1 MYSYALKRLIRG
13 KGIFLAL
20 FLSVA
25 LAATLFS
32 GILQGADAV
41 SASMLD
47 MVLEA
52 TDVDLVFSA
61 EDRDLTRTSLTEV
74 EAAIGNLENVAWVE
88 HLIRSVEQG
97 VGLGIEVNVTGV
109 ESAMPFTVVAL
120 ASDSPLV
127 AGIEGIDSLELG
139 MIYVESGSMNSSL
152 FHEGD
157 PVMFRV
163 PTYIPEGDILD
174 IQKRYAKFTIG
185 SEVNL
190 DDRLFSIAYGR
201 YSDFLVSL
209 LTGTTQ
215 TIRRPTHQL
224 IIMSE
229 ETFLGWINWIY
240 GEGRRHT
247 RVLVAETIIG
257 LDRDSLLNPWNLA
270 NSRRDVRLVAQ
281 RVNSIGAQFGF
292 TPVDYL
298 GQLLESIETVSAN
311 MKSNTLLVAAPIF
324 FTAWYLGVTVSEISL
339 NQRRREIG
347 LFFTRGFAH
356 RQVIYILLF
365 EVLLVGIL
373 AGAVG
378 LILGSIIFPLAISGM
393 KLSQAFS
400 AISPVTAG
408 VSFAFSGALAL
419 MVMYKPAQRAVSQEI
434 IDALREYQSEEE
446 TAADAWHTP
455 ALAMILGLYRVAM
468 LLLGVTVEQFRPAT
482 GNFII
487 FLAYSTWWGVDF
499 ILTYIAPILLFW
511 GFTKLFVQHFSW
523 LPGILERINRV
534 LVGDIA
540 QFSALSARRNVR
552 RTAAST
558 FMAALILAYGVSVIG
573 GVASTDDFT
582 QRYVMHTIGA
592 DASVWLFDG
601 GSAEEIRVM
610 VEGVEGVEAA
620 TVEIWF
626 QAQSAVGVISVRMID
641 PSSWRNIAYMEEG
654 WIQDEEAFSLMD
666 EASTYA
672 LLEKGAAQYTGAE
685 IGFPWLIQL
694 GDKIHTFTV
703 AGLYGR
709 DPGANVRIQSPTL
722 YIPDTYEIREK
733 HIDSSRVLVK
743 LEEGADPARIKAE
756 IEALD
761 PDVEG
766 VEIADEI
773 VSMAVSNPFLASA
786 RQVGELGVSFA
797 ALISSLGI
805 VLIVST
811 ALASRRKELTVMA
824 IRGFSSRQL
833 AVILLVENLGMT
845 LFSIVIGFTVSLVML
860 SGQTELV
867 NSTLPFFI
875 QRRVVFPISAQIKL
889 AAVVGILLAS
899 TILPILLS
907 VRRISNNPL
916 WRTHE

>member
-13 KGIFLAL
+13 KGVFLAL

-47 MVLEA
+47 MVLES
-52 TDVDLVFSA
+52 TDVDIVFSA
-61 EDRDLTRTSLTEV
+61 EDRDLRRTSLIAV
-74 EAAIGNLENVAWVE
+74 EEAIGSLENVAWVE

-97 VGLGIEVNVTGV
+97 ASMGIEINVTGV
-109 ESAMPFTVVAL
+109 ESLMPFTIVAL

-139 MIYVESGSMNSSL
+139 MIYVESRSMNSSL

-157 PVMFRV
+157 PVTFRV
-163 PTYIPEGDILD
+163 PTHIPGGDILD
-174 IQKRYAKFTIG
+174 IQKRYAQFIIG
-185 SEVNL
+185 SEVNI

-240 GEGRRHT
+240 SEGRRHN
-247 RVLVAETIIG
+247 RVIVAETIIG

-270 NSRRDVRLVAQ
+270 DSRREVSLVAQ
-281 RVNSIGAQFGF
+281 RIHTLGAQFGF

-298 GQLLESIETVSAN
+298 GELLESIEAVSAN

-356 RQVIYILLF
+356 RQVIYLLLF
-365 EVLLVGIL
+365 EVFLVGIL
-373 AGAVG
+373 AGAAG
-378 LILGSIIFPLAISGM
+378 LIMGSLIFPLAISGM

-400 AISPVTAG
+400 SLSPVTAG

-446 TAADAWHTP
+446 DSADAWHTP

-468 LLLGVTVEQFRPAT
+468 LVLGVTVEQFRPAT
-482 GNFII
+482 GNFVV

-511 GFTKLFVQHFSW
+511 GFTKLFVQHFSL
-523 LPGILERINRV
+523 LPVILERINRV

-540 QFSALSARRNVR
+540 HFSTLSARRNVR
-552 RTAAST
+552 RTAASM

-573 GVASTDDFT
+573 GIASTDDFT
-582 QRYVMHTIGA
+582 QRFIMHTIGA

-601 GSAEEIRVM
+601 GSAEEIMGM
-610 VEGVEGVEAA
+610 VEGIEGVEAA
-620 TVEIWF
+620 TVEKWF
-626 QAQSAVGVISVRMID
+626 QAESAIGVISIRMID
-641 PSSWRNIAYMEEG
+641 PSPWMNIAYMEEG
-654 WIQDEEAFSLMD
+654 WIQDAEAFSLMD
-666 EASTYA
+666 EASNYV
-672 LLEKGAAQYTGAE
+672 LLEKGAAQVTGAMK
-685 IGFPWLIQL
+685 GFPWLIKL
-694 GDKIHTFTV
+694 GDKLNTFVV
-703 AGLYGR
+703 ADLYGR
-709 DPGANVRIQSPTL
+709 DPGANMRIQNPTL
-722 YIPDTYEIREK
+722 YIPDTYPIK
-733 HIDSSRVLVK
+733 DKYIDSSRLLLK
-743 LEEGADPARIKAE
+743 LEDGADHARIKAE

-761 PDVEG
+761 PDIEG
-766 VEIADEI
+766 VEIADDI
-773 VSMAVSNPFLASA
+773 ISVAGSNPFLASA
-786 RQVGELGVSFA
+786 RQVEELGVFFA

-805 VLIVST
+805 ALIVST
-811 ALASRRKELTVMA
+811 ALASRKKELTVMA

-833 AVILLVENLGMT
+833 AAILLVENLGMT
-845 LFSIVIGFTVSLVML
+845 FFSIVIGFTVSLVML
-860 SGQTELV
+860 SGQTAFV
-867 NSTLPFFI
+867 NSTLPFFTL
-875 QRRVVFPISAQIKL
+875 RRVVFPLSAQVKL
-889 AAVVGILLAS
+889 AVVIGTLLVS

>member
-13 KGIFLAL
+13 KGVFLAL

-47 MVLEA
+47 MVLES
-52 TDVDLVFSA
+52 TDVDIVFSA
-61 EDRDLTRTSLTEV
+61 EDRDLRRTSLSAV
-74 EAAIGNLENVAWVE
+74 EDAIGSLENVAWVE

-97 VGLGIEVNVTGV
+97 ASMGIEINVTGV
-109 ESAMPFTVVAL
+109 DSLMPFTIVAL

-127 AGIEGIDSLELG
+127 AGIDGIDSLELG

-157 PVMFRV
+157 PVTFRV
-163 PTYIPEGDILD
+163 PTHIPEGDIMD
-174 IQKRYAKFTIG
+174 IQKRYAQFTIG
-185 SEVNL
+185 SEVNI

-215 TIRRPTHQL
+215 TIRRPTHKL

-240 GEGRRHT
+240 SEGRRHN
-247 RVLVAETIIG
+247 RVIVAETIIG

-270 NSRRDVRLVAQ
+270 ESRREVSLVAQ
-281 RVNSIGAQFGF
+281 RIHTIGAQFGF

-298 GQLLESIETVSAN
+298 GELLESIEAVSAN

-365 EVLLVGIL
+365 EVFLVGIL

-378 LILGSIIFPLAISGM
+378 LIMGSIIFPLAISGM
-393 KLSQAFS
+393 RLSQAFS
-400 AISPVTAG
+400 SLSPVTAG

-446 TAADAWHTP
+446 DSADAWHAP
-455 ALAMILGLYRVAM
+455 AIAMILGLYRVAM
-468 LLLGVTVEQFRPAT
+468 LVLGVTVEQFRPAT
-482 GNFII
+482 GNFVV

-511 GFTKLFVQHFSW
+511 GFTKLFVQHFSL
-523 LPGILERINRV
+523 LPVILERINRV

-540 QFSALSARRNVR
+540 HFSTLSARRNVR
-552 RTAAST
+552 RTAASM
-558 FMAALILAYGVSVIG
+558 FMTALILAYGVSVIG
-573 GVASTDDFT
+573 GIASTDDFT
-582 QRYVMHTIGA
+582 QRFIMHTIGA

-601 GSAEEIRVM
+601 GSAEEIMGM
-610 VEGVEGVEAA
+610 VEGIEGVEAA
-620 TVEIWF
+620 TVEKWF
-626 QAQSAVGVISVRMID
+626 QAESAIGVISIRMID
-641 PSSWRNIAYMEEG
+641 PSPWMNIAYMEEG
-654 WIQDEEAFSLMD
+654 WIQDAEAFSLMD
-666 EASTYA
+666 EASNYV
-672 LLEKGAAQYTGAE
+672 LLEKGAAQVTGAMK
-685 IGFPWLIQL
+685 GFPWLIQL
-694 GDKIHTFTV
+694 GDKLNTFVV
-703 AGLYGR
+703 ADLYGR
-709 DPGANVRIQSPTL
+709 DPGANMRIQNPTL
-722 YIPDTYEIREK
+722 YIPDTYPIRDK
-733 HIDSSRVLVK
+733 YIDSSRLLLK
-743 LEEGADPARIKAE
+743 LEDGADHARIKAE

-761 PDVEG
+761 PDIEG

-773 VSMAVSNPFLASA
+773 IRVAGGNPFLASA
-786 RQVGELGVSFA
+786 RQVEELGVSFA

-811 ALASRRKELTVMA
+811 ALASRKKELTVMA

-860 SGQTELV
+860 SGQTALV
-867 NSTLPFFI
+867 NSTLPFFTL
-875 QRRVVFPISAQIKL
+875 RRVVFPLSAQIKL
-889 AAVVGILLAS
+889 AAVIGILLVS

>member
-13 KGIFLAL
+13 KGVFLAL

-47 MVLEA
+47 MVEGA

-61 EDRDLTRTSLTEV
+61 EDRDLARTSLREV
-74 EAAIGNLENVAWVE
+74 EDAIGNLENVAWVE

-97 VGLGIEVNVTGV
+97 VGMGIEANVTGA

-127 AGIEGIDSLELG
+127 VGIEGIDALERG

-152 FHEGD
+152 FNEGD
-157 PVMFRV
+157 PVTFRV
-163 PTYIPEGDILD
+163 PTYIPGGDILD
-174 IQKRYAKFTIG
+174 IQKRYAQFTVG
-185 SEVNL
+185 SEVTI

-201 YSDFLVSL
+201 YSDFLISL
-209 LTGTTQ
+209 LTGTSQ
-215 TIRRPTHQL
+215 TSRRPTHQL

-229 ETFLGWINWIY
+229 ETFLGWINLIY

-257 LDRDSLLNPWNLA
+257 VDRDSLLNPWNLA
-270 NSRRDVRLVAQ
+270 NSRRDVRLVAE

-292 TPVDYL
+292 TMVDYL
-298 GQLLESIETVSAN
+298 GQLLESIEAVSAN
-311 MKSNTLLVAAPIF
+311 MKNNTLLVAAPIF
-324 FTAWYLGVTVSEISL
+324 FIAWYLGVTVSEISL

-365 EVLLVGIL
+365 EVFLVGIL
-373 AGAVG
+373 AGAAG

-393 KLSQAFS
+393 RLSQAFS
-400 AISPVTAG
+400 SISPVTAV

-446 TAADAWHTP
+446 DAADAWHTP

-468 LLLGVTVEQFRPAT
+468 LVMGVTVEQFRPAT
-482 GNFII
+482 GNFIV

-499 ILTYIAPILLFW
+499 LLAYIAPILLFW

-540 QFSALSARRNVR
+540 HFSTLSARRNVR

-573 GVASTDDFT
+573 GIASTDDFT
-582 QRYVMHTIGA
+582 QRFVMHTIGA

-601 GSAEEIRVM
+601 GSADEILGM
-610 VEGVEGVEAA
+610 VKEIEGVEAA
-620 TVEIWF
+620 TVEKWF
-626 QAQSAVGVISVRMID
+626 QAQSAAGVISIRMID
-641 PSSWRNIAYMEEG
+641 PSSWRDIAYMEEG
-654 WIQDEEAFSLMD
+654 WIQDAEAFSLMD
-666 EASTYA
+666 EANNYA
-672 LLEKGAAQYTGAE
+672 LLEKGAAQYTGAAK
-685 IGFPWLIQL
+685 GFPWLIQL
-694 GDKIHTFTV
+694 GDKVHTFVV
-703 AGLYGR
+703 ADLYGR
-709 DPGANVRIQSPTL
+709 DPGANIRIQSPAL
-722 YIPDTYEIREK
+722 YIPDTYPIK
-733 HIDSSRVLVK
+733 DKYIDSSRVLVK

-773 VSMAVSNPFLASA
+773 VRAAVSNPFLASA
-786 RQVGELGVSFA
+786 RQVEELGVSFA

-867 NSTLPFFI
+867 NSTLPYFI
-875 QRRVVFPISAQIKL
+875 QRRVVFPISAQLKL
-889 AAVVGILLAS
+889 AAVIGILFAS
-899 TILPILLS
+899 TIIPILLS
-907 VRRISNNPL
+907 VGRISNNPL

>member
-13 KGIFLAL
+13 KGVFLAL

-47 MVLEA
+47 MVLES
-52 TDVDLVFSA
+52 TDVDIVFSA
-61 EDRDLTRTSLTEV
+61 EDRDLRRTSLTAV
-74 EAAIGNLENVAWVE
+74 EDAIGNLENVAWVE

-97 VGLGIEVNVTGV
+97 VGLGIEVNVTGA
-109 ESAMPFTVVAL
+109 ESSMPYTIVAL

-139 MIYVESGSMNSSL
+139 VIYVESGSMNSSL

-157 PVMFRV
+157 PVTFRV
-163 PTYIPEGDILD
+163 PTHIPGGDILD
-174 IQKRYAKFTIG
+174 IQKRYAQFIIG
-185 SEVNL
+185 SEVNI

-240 GEGRRHT
+240 SEGRRHN
-247 RVLVAETIIG
+247 RVIVAETIIG
-257 LDRDSLLNPWNLA
+257 LERDSLLNPWNLA
-270 NSRRDVRLVAQ
+270 DSRREVSLVTQ
-281 RVNSIGAQFGF
+281 RIHTLGAQFGF

-298 GQLLESIETVSAN
+298 GELLESIEAVSAN

-356 RQVIYILLF
+356 RQVIYLLLF
-365 EVLLVGIL
+365 EVFLVGIL
-373 AGAVG
+373 AGAAG

-400 AISPVTAG
+400 SLSPVTAG

-446 TAADAWHTP
+446 DSADAWHTP

-468 LLLGVTVEQFRPAT
+468 LVLGVTVEQFR
-482 GNFII
+482 
-487 FLAYSTWWGVDF
+487 AYSTWWGVDF

-511 GFTKLFVQHFSW
+511 GFTKLFVQHFSL
-523 LPGILERINRV
+523 LPVILERINRV

-540 QFSALSARRNVR
+540 HFSTLSARRNVR
-552 RTAAST
+552 RTAASM

-573 GVASTDDFT
+573 GIASTDDFT
-582 QRYVMHTIGA
+582 QRFKMHTIGA

-601 GSAEEIRVM
+601 GSAEEIMGM
-610 VEGVEGVEAA
+610 VEGIEGVEAA
-620 TVEIWF
+620 TVEKMF
-626 QAQSAVGVISVRMID
+626 QAESSIGLISIRVID
-641 PSSWRNIAYMEEG
+641 PSSWMNIAYMEDG
-654 WIQDEEAFSLMD
+654 WIQDAEAFSLMD
-666 EASTYA
+666 EASNYV
-672 LLEKGAAQYTGAE
+672 LLEKGAAQVTGAMK
-685 IGFPWLIQL
+685 GFPWLIQ
-694 GDKIHTFTV
+694 
-703 AGLYGR
+703 
-709 DPGANVRIQSPTL
+709 
-722 YIPDTYEIREK
+722 
-733 HIDSSRVLVK
+733 
-743 LEEGADPARIKAE
+743 
-756 IEALD
+756 
-761 PDVEG
+761 
-766 VEIADEI
+766 
-773 VSMAVSNPFLASA
+773 
-786 RQVGELGVSFA
+786 
-797 ALISSLGI
+797 
-805 VLIVST
+805 
-811 ALASRRKELTVMA
+811 
-824 IRGFSSRQL
+824 
-833 AVILLVENLGMT
+833 
-845 LFSIVIGFTVSLVML
+845 
-860 SGQTELV
+860 
-867 NSTLPFFI
+867 
-875 QRRVVFPISAQIKL
+875 
-889 AAVVGILLAS
+889 
-899 TILPILLS
+899 
-907 VRRISNNPL
+907 
-916 WRTHE
+916 

>member
-13 KGIFLAL
+13 KGVFLAL

-47 MVLEA
+47 MVEGA

-61 EDRDLTRTSLTEV
+61 EDRDLTRTSLSAV

-97 VGLGIEVNVTGV
+97 VGLGIEVNVTGA

-120 ASDSPLV
+120 ANDSPLI
-127 AGIEGIDSLELG
+127 AGIEGLDALERG
-139 MIYVESGSMNSSL
+139 MIYVESGSLNSSL
-152 FHEGD
+152 FNEGD
-157 PVMFRV
+157 PVTLRV
-163 PTYIPEGDILD
+163 PTYIPGGDILD
-174 IQKRYAKFTIG
+174 IQTRYAKFTVGGVVKI
-185 SEVNL
+185 

-209 LTGTTQ
+209 LTGTST
-215 TIRRPTHQL
+215 TSRRPTHKL

-229 ETFLGWINWIY
+229 ETFLGWIHWIY
-240 GEGRRHT
+240 SEGRRHT

-257 LDRDSLLNPWNLA
+257 LDRDILLNPWNIA
-270 NSRRDVRLVAQ
+270 SSRRDVRLVAE

-292 TPVDYL
+292 TLIDYL
-298 GQLLESIETVSAN
+298 GQLLESIEAVSAN

-356 RQVIYILLF
+356 SQVIYILLF

-378 LILGSIIFPLAISGM
+378 LIMGSIIFPLAISGM
-393 KLSQAFS
+393 RLSQAFS

-408 VSFAFSGALAL
+408 VSFSFSGALAL

-446 TAADAWHTP
+446 DSVDAWHTP

-468 LLLGVTVEQFRPAT
+468 LVMGVTVEQFRPAT

-511 GFTKLFVQHFSW
+511 GFTKLTVQHFSW
-523 LPGILERINRV
+523 FPGILERINRV

-573 GVASTDDFT
+573 GIASTDDFT
-582 QRYVMHTIGA
+582 QRFVMHTIGA

-601 GSAEEIRVM
+601 GSAEEIMGM
-610 VEGVEGVEAA
+610 VEGIEGVEAA
-620 TVEIWF
+620 TVEKWF
-626 QAQSAVGVISVRMID
+626 QAQSAAGVIIIRMID

-654 WIQDEEAFSLMD
+654 WIQDAEAFSLMN
-666 EASTYA
+666 ETNNYA
-672 LLEKGAAQYTGAE
+672 LLEKGVAQLTGAAK
-685 IGFPWLIQL
+685 GFPWLIQL
-694 GDKIHTFTV
+694 GDKVHTFVV
-703 AGLYGR
+703 ADLYGR
-709 DPGANVRIQSPTL
+709 DPGANIRIQNPTL
-722 YIPDTYEIREK
+722 YISDTYPIK
-733 HIDSSRVLVK
+733 DKYIDSSRLLVK
-743 LEEGADPARIKAE
+743 LEEGADPARIRAE

-773 VSMAVSNPFLASA
+773 VNVAVGNPFLASA

-811 ALASRRKELTVMA
+811 ALASRKKELTVMA

-845 LFSIVIGFTVSLVML
+845 LFSIVIGLAVSLVML
-860 SGQTELV
+860 SGQTALV
-867 NSTLPFFI
+867 NSALPFFI
-875 QRRVVFPISAQIKL
+875 QRRVVFPISAQFKT
-889 AAVVGILLAS
+889 AAVIGILLAS